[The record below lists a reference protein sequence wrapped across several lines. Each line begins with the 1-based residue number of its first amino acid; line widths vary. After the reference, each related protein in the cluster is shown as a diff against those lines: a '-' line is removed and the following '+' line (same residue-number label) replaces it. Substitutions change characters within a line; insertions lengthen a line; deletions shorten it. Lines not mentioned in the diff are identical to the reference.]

1 MDVVADRRTVLT
13 FRGIARTAVTVLVA
27 AVVLLLVGSAT
38 GVLPFE
44 SVRVPSDSMEP
55 TIRTGDHLLLDRR
68 EHPVTAGDIV
78 VVRHDG
84 DLLVKRVVA
93 TGGQTV
99 GLEDGV
105 LVVDGQPRPEPYAD
119 LFGQKGVY
127 DGPHTVPPGQLWLL
141 GDRRLTSVDSR
152 SFGPVPVS
160 DVAGRVTFVLL
171 PLPHTP

>member
-1 MDVVADRRTVLT
+1 MADRRPVLT
-13 FRGIARTAVTVLVA
+13 LRRIARTAATGLVA
-27 AVVLLLVGSAT
+27 AVVLLLVGSVT

-44 SVRVPSDSMEP
+44 AVRVPSDSMEP
-55 TIRTGDHLLLDRR
+55 TLRPGDHLLLDHR
-68 EHPVTAGDIV
+68 ERPVVAGDIL

-84 DLLVKRVVA
+84 DLIVKRVVA

-105 LVVDGQPRPEPYAD
+105 LVVDGVPHAEPYAD

-127 DGPHTVPPGQLWLL
+127 DGPHTVPAGQLWLL
-141 GDRRLTSVDSR
+141 GDHRLTSVDSR

-160 DVAGRVTFVLL
+160 DVTGRVTFVLF
-171 PLPHTP
+171 PAPHAP